1 MANTVKTESGIDL
14 LQRLSV
20 RPKLLGLQ
28 NEVFGENG
36 PQPGDVIEVA
46 EKNTNLKTVLL
57 TQWIIRCILP
67 SIWKGIPIGG
77 LEVGVVFLST
87 DHHFS
92 LLNLVTVLER
102 RLKRTLRKFHEL
114 LPASGLSM
122 IAEIVKDSLKRLSVY
137 ESFNKTELLFNF
149 CSTKTYI
156 LSHPQSSVV
165 MLDRY
170 SFFSFY
176 Q

>member
-1 MANTVKTESGIDL
+1 MANIVKTESGIDL

-20 RPKLLGLQ
+20 RPKLIGLQ
-28 NEVFGENG
+28 TEVFGENG
-36 PQPGDVIEVA
+36 PQPGDVIEIS

-67 SIWKGIPIGG
+67 SIWKGIKIGG

-102 RLKRTLRKFHEL
+102 TLKRNLRQYHEF
-114 LPASGLSM
+114 LPASGIS
-122 IAEIVKDSLKRLSVY
+122 IVEEIVKDSLKRLSVY

-156 LSHPQSSVV
+156 LSHPKSSVV
-165 MLDRY
+165 MLDR
-170 SFFSFY
+170 
-176 Q
+176 

>member
-1 MANTVKTESGIDL
+1 MANSVKTESGIDL

-36 PQPGDVIEVA
+36 PQPGDVIEIA
-46 EKNTNLKTVLL
+46 EKNSNLKTVLL
-57 TQWIIRCILP
+57 TQWIIQCILP
-67 SIWKGIPIGG
+67 SVWKGIQIAG

-92 LLNLVTVLER
+92 PLHLVTVMER
-102 RLKRTLRKFHEL
+102 RLKRTLRKYPEL
-114 LPASGLSM
+114 LPTSGLPLIS
-122 IAEIVKDSLKRLSVY
+122 EIVKDSLKRLSVY

-156 LSHPQSSVV
+156 LSHLQFSVV
-165 MLDRY
+165 ILDR
-170 SFFSFY
+170 
-176 Q
+176 

>member
-1 MANTVKTESGIDL
+1 MANIVKTESGIDL

-20 RPKLLGLQ
+20 RPKLIGLQ
-28 NEVFGENG
+28 TEVFGENG
-36 PQPGDVIEVA
+36 PQPGDVIEIS
-46 EKNTNLKTVLL
+46 EKNTNLKIVLL

-67 SIWKGIPIGG
+67 SIWKGIQIGG

-92 LLNLVTVLER
+92 ILNLVAVLER
-102 RLKRTLRKFHEL
+102 TLKRTLRQYHEF
-114 LPASGLSM
+114 LPTSGNS
-122 IAEIVKDSLKRLSVY
+122 IVEEIVKDSLKRLSVY

-156 LSHPQSSVV
+156 LSHP
-165 MLDRY
+165 
-170 SFFSFY
+170 
-176 Q
+176 